1 MFPGSHSAFKKVYE
15 EPIVQSR
22 QPNATTEEK
31 DTGERRA
38 EEVSSEGVFYWHP
51 VIYWVFKLTSCIQMC
66 GVVTTDNEVL

>member
-38 EEVSSEGVFYWHP
+38 EEVSSEGVLYWHP
-51 VIYWVFKLTSCIQMC
+51 VIY
-66 GVVTTDNEVL
+66 